1 MPPSSVSEI
10 VVDNIVTSVNAVIPL
25 LDELHD
31 GLCPPFVQAISN
43 TVVSLI
49 SMLQN
54 VKRNKEEC
62 CQLMENIHGIIYA
75 IVNAHLQ
82 SDPPGC
88 LPPAMLEHVVT
99 DTILPRTLHK
109 IHTFVQAQQGN
120 SKFKHFFQQNQISAL
135 LKDCRAGLQLALD
148 NFTIISRATLSHDID
163 EMRRKT
169 HHMHAELLEMIS
181 TLSDSTTSD
190 RASSIRTSTKSQAS
204 SQSLPLLPS
213 MPQIFHGRESELA
226 QIVQLLDQ
234 QCAKIAILGPG
245 GIGKTSLARAALHH
259 PDVAAKYED
268 RLFVSCES
276 ATTSIEIAGF
286 IGAHL
291 GLKPEKNMIKKS
303 TCLLILDN
311 LETTWEPLE
320 SRGGTEDLL
329 SNLTDISHLALIIT
343 MRGAEHP
350 SKVRWSR
357 PFLPALAPLS
367 AEAAQE
373 MFKEIAEDYHEPKDI
388 DRLLKFTD
396 NMPLAVDLMAHLVAY
411 EGCSPVL
418 ARLEIEKT
426 SMLSEGS
433 DKQSNLDTS
442 IALSLSSPR
451 LTAQTGAMD
460 LLRLLSIL
468 PDGLSDVELIQ
479 SNLVIPQIQTCRSIL
494 LSTSLAYFD
503 NKKRLK
509 SLVPIREYLQHFHP
523 VALAIIQP
531 LQRHF
536 QSLLGTYKK
545 YAGSTQVTNIVRDIT
560 LNLRN
565 IHQVL
570 SQALT
575 PQNPGLPEAIRCA
588 LFLNDFARFTG
599 HGTHAL
605 MYSIQAILPPGDHT
619 LAVEFISTV
628 LTDTGYCLS
637 IKDHELLASE
647 AKVHC
652 QISNDP
658 ALQMKLY
665 RALGVYYC
673 STTDFDKGMQCFE
686 RAVTLARD
694 ADNIQA
700 QYRTLNQ
707 LALHNWTIGKYNISQ
722 MLADEVYSLA
732 QLCGDCYSQANA
744 LRVKALSAKSLGN
757 FKDSLSLLQTT
768 KELLHLCGMSQG
780 VMGFSIGNNIA
791 DTLMEKSEYAEA
803 RGLLTQVASE
813 MPAEQKGSFA
823 VVLLNIAHIGVV
835 TGASRQ
841 DVLQNLEVTKTI
853 FSSLEYLPGI
863 FSSEMVLADLEL
875 REGDMLA
882 AKNRFEKCLHWSWA
896 RDSELLSYCLEKM
909 ADMSRWEAADFDWV
923 ATFAIS
929 HLAFAQKTKQ
939 KLGLYKALYSLGS
952 MFLFNGD
959 ELTAESLFTVALE
972 AFTEMDVHHWRAKS
986 VHQGHISGA
995 ERQWRDAHPLF
1006 ERSLQ
1011 AKDMANIDSRLAI
1024 VENLHVNICVS
1035 SELLDLGRK
1044 IEAYMVVFINVA
1056 SRANFG
1062 GEACA
1067 PSG

>member
-268 RLFVSCES
+268 RLF
-276 ATTSIEIAGF
+276 
-286 IGAHL
+286 
-291 GLKPEKNMIKKS
+291 
-303 TCLLILDN
+303 
-311 LETTWEPLE
+311 
-320 SRGGTEDLL
+320 
-329 SNLTDISHLALIIT
+329 IT

-426 SMLSEGS
+426 SMLSE
-433 DKQSNLDTS
+433 
-442 IALSLSSPR
+442 
-451 LTAQTGAMD
+451 
-460 LLRLLSIL
+460 
-468 PDGLSDVELIQ
+468 DGLSDVELIQ

-545 YAGSTQVTNIVRDIT
+545 YAGSTQVTNIEHTSI
-560 LNLRN
+560 
-565 IHQVL
+565 L

-658 ALQMKLY
+658 ALQN
-665 RALGVYYC
+665 
-673 STTDFDKGMQCFE
+673 FDKGMQCFE

-882 AKNRFEKCLHWSWA
+882 AKIV
-896 RDSELLSYCLEKM
+896 LE
-909 ADMSRWEAADFDWV
+909 MSALV
-923 ATFAIS
+923 
-929 HLAFAQKTKQ
+929 
-939 KLGLYKALYSLGS
+939 LGK
-952 MFLFNGD
+952 
-959 ELTAESLFTVALE
+959 
-972 AFTEMDVHHWRAKS
+972 
-986 VHQGHISGA
+986 
-995 ERQWRDAHPLF
+995 
-1006 ERSLQ
+1006 
-1011 AKDMANIDSRLAI
+1011 RL
-1024 VENLHVNICVS
+1024 
-1035 SELLDLGRK
+1035 
-1044 IEAYMVVFINVA
+1044 
-1056 SRANFG
+1056 
-1062 GEACA
+1062 
-1067 PSG
+1067 